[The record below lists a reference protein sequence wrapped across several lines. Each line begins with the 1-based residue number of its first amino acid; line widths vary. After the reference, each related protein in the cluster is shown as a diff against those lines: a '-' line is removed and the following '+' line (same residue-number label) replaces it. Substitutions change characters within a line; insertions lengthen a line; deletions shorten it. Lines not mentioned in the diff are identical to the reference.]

1 MSLSILIAG
10 GGTGGHLYPGIAV
23 ARELMKRVPDAMV
36 TFVGTA
42 AGIEARVIPRE
53 GFTLDVIRSAG
64 LKGKSLA
71 SVARGIGLL
80 PASAIDAWQVI
91 SRRRPRVVIGV
102 GGYSSGPV
110 VALAAT
116 RGVPTLLMEQ
126 NAVPGLTN
134 RLLASVVSAAA
145 VTYTESI
152 SFFGRK
158 AFVSG
163 NPVRPEFFEEAYE
176 QQGSPPG
183 AARVLVFGGSQ
194 GAHAINMAMVEAA
207 ARLAAA
213 TPRVAITH
221 QTGERDLEVVRDGYR
236 RAGLEVRVEPF
247 LFAMDREM
255 KSADVVVCRSG
266 ATTLAEL
273 TAARRASILVPFPGA
288 TDDHQRKNADVL
300 VKAEAAVMVE
310 QRELTG
316 DRLAAEVLSLASNE
330 ARRRR
335 MAEAA
340 GRLARPDA
348 ARVIVDKMLEL
359 ARL

>member
-1 MSLSILIAG
+1 MPLSILIAG

-23 ARELMKRVPDAMV
+23 ARELMARVPDATV

-42 AGIEARVIPRE
+42 AGIEARVVPRE
-53 GFTLDVIRSAG
+53 GFTLEVIRSAG

-71 SVARGIGLL
+71 SVARGMSLL
-80 PASAIDAWQVI
+80 PASAFDAWRVI
-91 SRRRPRVVIGV
+91 SRRQPKVVLGV

-110 VALAAT
+110 VALSAV

-134 RLLASVVSAAA
+134 RLLAPLVSAAA
-145 VTYTESI
+145 VTYGESI

-158 AFVSG
+158 SFVSG

-176 QQGSPPG
+176 QQSSPPG

-207 ARLAAA
+207 PRLVAAA
-213 TPRVAITH
+213 PRMAITH

-236 RAGLEVRVEPF
+236 RAGLEARVEPF

-273 TAARRASILVPFPGA
+273 TAARRASILVPFPAA
-288 TDDHQRKNADVL
+288 TDDHQRKNAEAL
-300 VKAEAAVMVE
+300 VKAGSGAD
-310 QRELTG
+310 G
-316 DRLAAEVLSLASNE
+316 G
-330 ARRRR
+330 
-335 MAEAA
+335 AA
-340 GRLARPDA
+340 GVERRAVVGGDSR
-348 ARVIVDKMLEL
+348 
-359 ARL
+359 ARLG

>member
-1 MSLSILIAG
+1 MPLSILIAG

-23 ARELMKRVPDAMV
+23 ARELIARVPDATV

-42 AGIEARVIPRE
+42 AGIEARVVPRE

-64 LKGKSLA
+64 LKGKSLV
-71 SVARGIGLL
+71 SLARGMSLL
-80 PASAIDAWQVI
+80 PASALDAWRVI
-91 SRRRPRVVIGV
+91 SRRRPSVVLGV

-110 VALAAT
+110 VALAAV

-134 RLLASVVSAAA
+134 RLLAPLVSAAA
-145 VTYTESI
+145 VTYGESI
-152 SFFGRK
+152 SFFGQK

-176 QQGSPPG
+176 QQTSPPG

-221 QTGERDLEVVRDGYR
+221 QTGERDVEIVRDGYR
-236 RAGLEVRVEPF
+236 RAGLEARVEPF

-273 TAARRASILVPFPGA
+273 TAARRASILVPFPAA
-288 TDDHQRKNADVL
+288 TDDHQRKNA
-300 VKAEAAVMVE
+300 EALAKQGAALMVE
-310 QRELTG
+310 QRELNG
-316 DRLAAEVLSLASNE
+316 DRLAAEILSLASDE
-330 ARRRR
+330 GQRRRI
-335 MAEAA
+335 AEAA
-340 GRLARPDA
+340 GRMARPDA
-348 ARVIVDKMLEL
+348 ARVIVDKVLEL
-359 ARL
+359 AR